1 MRLHSFT
8 SIVGALAFLAVA
20 CLTGC
25 GSPAAETKSATQADS
40 LPKTTADSNML
51 VLALLPTIENLPY
64 FFAEDRGWF
73 RQNGGGIGVE
83 LHSGQFDC
91 DTALLGGRCVVAQ
104 TDTERIGIYTRA
116 GHRLTEIA
124 EAPTSRK
131 LVVCGRLRIN
141 KPEQLRLRTIAIS
154 RQSAEAIEAYRVMK
168 QIGVD
173 KEDALL
179 PLINDL
185 FLRTSMLDENQVD
198 AALLPEPLATMA
210 VTAGHKVVMS
220 LSEEPVMG
228 RLAATNK
235 TKSRKDFDSKWQTVE
250 KLRRQAADSLN
261 RYGKQACLNI
271 LKQRYRLTPQAIDS
285 LRLPQY
291 AH

>member
-8 SIVGALAFLAVA
+8 SIVGALALLAVA

-154 RQSAEAIEAYRVMK
+154 RQSAEAVEAYRVMK
-168 QIGVD
+168 QMCIRD
-173 KEDALL
+173 
-179 PLINDL
+179 
-185 FLRTSMLDENQVD
+185 R
-198 AALLPEPLATMA
+198 
-210 VTAGHKVVMS
+210 S
-220 LSEEPVMG
+220 LTEEPVMG

-285 LRLPQY
+285 LRLHQY